1 MNFFQGPTEAHTKL
15 TVEPGIVIPFVHK
28 LSQYEKS
35 ICHPHNEQGKHQIT
49 VFKLARG
56 LYLQTSDMKSD
67 LSCSLEV
74 KFSIDIPDKV
84 SEN

>member
-1 MNFFQGPTEAHTKL
+1 MPPEAHTKL
-15 TVEPGIVIPFVHK
+15 TVEPGILMPSVHK
-28 LSQYEKS
+28 LSQCEKS
-35 ICHPHNEQGKHQIT
+35 ICHPHNEQDKHQSAIY
-49 VFKLARG
+49 KLARG
-56 LYLQTSDMKSD
+56 LYLQNSGMKSD